1 MLSFLDPAVEW
12 KKHRLHQPIFFSF
25 LFFSAFY
32 TFCDANVSL
41 KRAKGVTMQ
50 QDETKA
56 SLALSSCSPE
66 R

>member
-1 MLSFLDPAVEW
+1 MEEASVASTDLF
-12 KKHRLHQPIFFSF
+12 FFSF
-25 LFFSAFY
+25 LLFSAFY